1 VHHETGNAR
10 HGRLWFQ
17 HRLGFGLGVTLFVF
31 PDTLHRLEEVFR
43 RPLHLESLGLV
54 ISVKGFAVINQ
65 TLEISAGEPLLELYL
80 PHCLGVVN
88 IL

>member
-1 VHHETGNAR
+1 LRKYSVG
-10 HGRLWFQ
+10 
-17 HRLGFGLGVTLFVF
+17 
-31 PDTLHRLEEVFR
+31 
-43 RPLHLESLGLV
+43 PLHLESLGLV

-80 PHCLGVVN
+80 PYCLGVVN